1 MVCVT
6 HDRYFLDN
14 IAGWILEMDRGE
26 CIPFE
31 GNYSAWLEQKQKR
44 LAQEAKSESDK
55 QKYLE
60 RELDWVRQGAKGRQS
75 KSKARIQQYEELANT
90 AAREKYEPGTIAIPT
105 AERLGNLVLEVDGVR
120 KAFGEDLLIEDLSFR
135 VPPGAIVGIIGPNG
149 AGKTTLLNV
158 LSTLD
163 RPDSG
168 SVVVDG
174 IEVAGLRDKA
184 LARFRNAH
192 IGFVFQFHQLLP
204 EFNALENA
212 MLPALVGGRSESEA
226 EAAAM
231 ARLEELGLAARAK
244 HLPSQLSGGEQ
255 QRAAVARALVNDPPL
270 LFADEPSGNLDSANA
285 DALHDLFFDLR
296 ERHGLTI
303 ALVTH
308 NEGLADR
315 ADRQIRLRDGLVEV

>member
-1 MVCVT
+1 MLVASKI
-6 HDRYFLDN
+6 H
-14 IAGWILEMDRGE
+14 
-26 CIPFE
+26 
-31 GNYSAWLEQKQKR
+31 KR
-44 LAQEAKSESDK
+44 HGD
-55 QKYLE
+55 
-60 RELDWVRQGAKGRQS
+60 
-75 KSKARIQQYEELANT
+75 
-90 AAREKYEPGTIAIPT
+90 
-105 AERLGNLVLEVDGVR
+105 LEVLRGVDVTLT
-120 KAFGEDLLIEDLSFR
+120 AGEVVS
-135 VPPGAIVGIIGPNG
+135 IVGPSG

-163 RPDSG
+163 RADSG
-168 SVVVDG
+168 SVVVNGVDLS
-174 IEVAGLRDKA
+174 GLKDKA
-184 LARFRNAH
+184 LAQFRNAH

-212 MLPALVGGRSESEA
+212 MLPALVGGRGEAEA

-255 QRAAVARALVNDPPL
+255 QRVAVARALVNDPPL

-296 ERHGLTI
+296 DRHGLTI

-308 NEGLADR
+308 NEGLAER
-315 ADRQIRLRDGLVEV
+315 ADRQIRLRDGRIEG

>member
-1 MVCVT
+1 MLQAT
-6 HDRYFLDN
+6 GIH
-14 IAGWILEMDRGE
+14 
-26 CIPFE
+26 
-31 GNYSAWLEQKQKR
+31 
-44 LAQEAKSESDK
+44 KSHGD
-55 QKYLE
+55 
-60 RELDWVRQGAKGRQS
+60 
-75 KSKARIQQYEELANT
+75 
-90 AAREKYEPGTIAIPT
+90 
-105 AERLGNLVLEVDGVR
+105 LEVLKGVDV
-120 KAFGEDLLIEDLSFR
+120 ALAAGEVVS
-135 VPPGAIVGIIGPNG
+135 IVGPSG

-163 RPDSG
+163 RADSG

-174 IEVAGLRDKA
+174 TDLSSLRDKA

-212 MLPALVGGRSESEA
+212 MLPALVGGRSEA
-226 EAAAM
+226 EATEAAM
-231 ARLEELGLAARAK
+231 LRLEELGLAARAK

-255 QRAAVARALVNDPPL
+255 QRVAVARALVNNPPL

-296 ERHGLTI
+296 DRHGLSI

-308 NEGLADR
+308 NEGLAER
-315 ADRQIRLRDGLVEV
+315 ADRQIRLRDGVIES

>member
-1 MVCVT
+1 MLKATGIHKSHGDLQVLKGV
-6 HDRYFLDN
+6 DVALK
-14 IAGWILEMDRGE
+14 AG
-26 CIPFE
+26 
-31 GNYSAWLEQKQKR
+31 
-44 LAQEAKSESDK
+44 
-55 QKYLE
+55 
-60 RELDWVRQGAKGRQS
+60 
-75 KSKARIQQYEELANT
+75 
-90 AAREKYEPGTIAIPT
+90 
-105 AERLGNLVLEVDGVR
+105 EVV
-120 KAFGEDLLIEDLSFR
+120 S
-135 VPPGAIVGIIGPNG
+135 IVGPSG

-163 RPDSG
+163 RADSG

-174 IEVAGLRDKA
+174 TDLSTLRDKA

-212 MLPALVGGRSESEA
+212 MLPALVGGRSEAEA

-255 QRAAVARALVNDPPL
+255 QRVAVARALVNDPPL

-296 ERHGLTI
+296 DRHGLTI

-308 NEGLADR
+308 NEGLAER
-315 ADRQIRLRDGLVEV
+315 ADRQIRLRDGRIES

>member
-1 MVCVT
+1 MLMAT
-6 HDRYFLDN
+6 GIHKSHDDLQV
-14 IAGWILEMDRGE
+14 LRGVDV
-26 CIPFE
+26 
-31 GNYSAWLEQKQKR
+31 SL
-44 LAQEAKSESDK
+44 S
-55 QKYLE
+55 
-60 RELDWVRQGAKGRQS
+60 
-75 KSKARIQQYEELANT
+75 
-90 AAREKYEPGTIAIPT
+90 PG
-105 AERLGNLVLEVDGVR
+105 EVV
-120 KAFGEDLLIEDLSFR
+120 S
-135 VPPGAIVGIIGPNG
+135 IVGPSG

-174 IEVAGLRDKA
+174 VELAGLRDKS
-184 LARFRNAH
+184 LARFRNAK

-212 MLPALVGGRSESEA
+212 MLPALVGGRSEGEA

-231 ARLEELGLAARAK
+231 ARLQELGLEARAK

-255 QRAAVARALVNDPPL
+255 QRVAVARALVNDPPL
-270 LFADEPSGNLDSANA
+270 LFADEPSGNLDTANA

-296 ERHGLTI
+296 DRHGLTI

-308 NEGLADR
+308 NEGLAER
-315 ADRQIRLRDGLVEV
+315 ADRQIRLRDGRIQS

>member
-1 MVCVT
+1 MLVASKI
-6 HDRYFLDN
+6 H
-14 IAGWILEMDRGE
+14 
-26 CIPFE
+26 
-31 GNYSAWLEQKQKR
+31 KR
-44 LAQEAKSESDK
+44 HGD
-55 QKYLE
+55 
-60 RELDWVRQGAKGRQS
+60 
-75 KSKARIQQYEELANT
+75 
-90 AAREKYEPGTIAIPT
+90 
-105 AERLGNLVLEVDGVR
+105 LEVLRGVDVTL
-120 KAFGEDLLIEDLSFR
+120 AAGEVVS
-135 VPPGAIVGIIGPNG
+135 IVGPSG

-168 SVVVDG
+168 SVVVSGVDL
-174 IEVAGLRDKA
+174 AGLQDKA
-184 LARFRNAH
+184 LAEFRNAH

-212 MLPALVGGRSESEA
+212 MLPALVGGRSEAEA
-226 EAAAM
+226 EAAAL

-255 QRAAVARALVNDPPL
+255 QRVAVARALVNDPPL

-296 ERHGLTI
+296 DRHGLTI

-308 NEGLADR
+308 NEALAER
-315 ADRQIRLRDGLVEV
+315 ADRQIRLRDGRVEA

>member
-1 MVCVT
+1 MLMAT
-6 HDRYFLDN
+6 GIHKSHDDLQVLRGVDVSLS
-14 IAGWILEMDRGE
+14 AG
-26 CIPFE
+26 
-31 GNYSAWLEQKQKR
+31 
-44 LAQEAKSESDK
+44 
-55 QKYLE
+55 
-60 RELDWVRQGAKGRQS
+60 
-75 KSKARIQQYEELANT
+75 
-90 AAREKYEPGTIAIPT
+90 
-105 AERLGNLVLEVDGVR
+105 EVV
-120 KAFGEDLLIEDLSFR
+120 S
-135 VPPGAIVGIIGPNG
+135 IVGPSG

-174 IEVAGLRDKA
+174 VELAGLRDKA
-184 LARFRNAH
+184 LARFRNAK

-212 MLPALVGGRSESEA
+212 MLPALVGGRSEGEA

-231 ARLEELGLAARAK
+231 ARLQELGLEARAK

-255 QRAAVARALVNDPPL
+255 QRVAVARALVNDPPL
-270 LFADEPSGNLDSANA
+270 LFADEPSGNLDTANA

-296 ERHGLTI
+296 DRHGLTI

-308 NEGLADR
+308 NEGLAER
-315 ADRQIRLRDGLVEV
+315 ADRQIRLRDGRIQS

>member
-1 MVCVT
+1 MLKAT
-6 HDRYFLDN
+6 GIHKSHDDLQVLRGVDVSLS
-14 IAGWILEMDRGE
+14 AG
-26 CIPFE
+26 
-31 GNYSAWLEQKQKR
+31 
-44 LAQEAKSESDK
+44 
-55 QKYLE
+55 
-60 RELDWVRQGAKGRQS
+60 
-75 KSKARIQQYEELANT
+75 
-90 AAREKYEPGTIAIPT
+90 
-105 AERLGNLVLEVDGVR
+105 EVV
-120 KAFGEDLLIEDLSFR
+120 S
-135 VPPGAIVGIIGPNG
+135 IVGPSG

-174 IEVAGLRDKA
+174 IELATLKDKS

-212 MLPALVGGRSESEA
+212 MLPALVGGHSEAEA

-231 ARLEELGLAARAK
+231 AKLEELGLAARAK

-255 QRAAVARALVNDPPL
+255 QRVAVARALVNNPPL
-270 LFADEPSGNLDSANA
+270 LFADEPSGNLDTANA

-308 NEGLADR
+308 NEGLAER
-315 ADRQIRLRDGLVEV
+315 ADRQIRLRDGRVQS

>member
-1 MVCVT
+1 MLVATEIHKAHGDLQVLRGV
-6 HDRYFLDN
+6 DVSLA
-14 IAGWILEMDRGE
+14 AG
-26 CIPFE
+26 
-31 GNYSAWLEQKQKR
+31 
-44 LAQEAKSESDK
+44 
-55 QKYLE
+55 
-60 RELDWVRQGAKGRQS
+60 
-75 KSKARIQQYEELANT
+75 
-90 AAREKYEPGTIAIPT
+90 
-105 AERLGNLVLEVDGVR
+105 EVV
-120 KAFGEDLLIEDLSFR
+120 S
-135 VPPGAIVGIIGPNG
+135 IVGPSG

-174 IEVAGLRDKA
+174 IEVAGLKDKA
-184 LARFRNAH
+184 LAQFRNAH

-212 MLPALVGGRSESEA
+212 MLPALVGGRSEAEA

-255 QRAAVARALVNDPPL
+255 QRVAVARALVNDPPL

-296 ERHGLTI
+296 NRHGLTI

-308 NEGLADR
+308 NEGLAER
-315 ADRQIRLRDGLVEV
+315 ADRQIRLRDGLVEA

>member
-1 MVCVT
+1 MLKAT
-6 HDRYFLDN
+6 GIHKSHDDLQVLRGVDVSLS
-14 IAGWILEMDRGE
+14 AG
-26 CIPFE
+26 
-31 GNYSAWLEQKQKR
+31 
-44 LAQEAKSESDK
+44 
-55 QKYLE
+55 
-60 RELDWVRQGAKGRQS
+60 
-75 KSKARIQQYEELANT
+75 
-90 AAREKYEPGTIAIPT
+90 
-105 AERLGNLVLEVDGVR
+105 EVV
-120 KAFGEDLLIEDLSFR
+120 S
-135 VPPGAIVGIIGPNG
+135 IVGPSG

-174 IEVAGLRDKA
+174 IELATLKDKS

-212 MLPALVGGRSESEA
+212 MLPALVGGRSEAEA

-231 ARLEELGLAARAK
+231 AKLEELGLAARAK

-255 QRAAVARALVNDPPL
+255 QRVAVARALVNNPPL
-270 LFADEPSGNLDSANA
+270 LFADEPSGNLDTANA

-308 NEGLADR
+308 NEGLAER
-315 ADRQIRLRDGLVEV
+315 ADRQIRLRDGRVQS

>member
-1 MVCVT
+1 MLVATEIHKAHGDLQVLRGV
-6 HDRYFLDN
+6 DVSLA
-14 IAGWILEMDRGE
+14 AG
-26 CIPFE
+26 
-31 GNYSAWLEQKQKR
+31 
-44 LAQEAKSESDK
+44 
-55 QKYLE
+55 
-60 RELDWVRQGAKGRQS
+60 
-75 KSKARIQQYEELANT
+75 
-90 AAREKYEPGTIAIPT
+90 
-105 AERLGNLVLEVDGVR
+105 EVV
-120 KAFGEDLLIEDLSFR
+120 S
-135 VPPGAIVGIIGPNG
+135 IVGPSG

-174 IEVAGLRDKA
+174 IEVAGLKDKA
-184 LARFRNAH
+184 LAQFRNAH

-212 MLPALVGGRSESEA
+212 MLPALVGGRNESEA

-255 QRAAVARALVNDPPL
+255 QRVAVARALVNDPPL

-296 ERHGLTI
+296 DRHGLTI

-308 NEGLADR
+308 NEGLAER
-315 ADRQIRLRDGLVEV
+315 ADRQIRLRDGRVEA

>member
-1 MVCVT
+1 MAT
-6 HDRYFLDN
+6 GIHKSHDDLQVLRGVDVSLS
-14 IAGWILEMDRGE
+14 AG
-26 CIPFE
+26 
-31 GNYSAWLEQKQKR
+31 
-44 LAQEAKSESDK
+44 
-55 QKYLE
+55 
-60 RELDWVRQGAKGRQS
+60 
-75 KSKARIQQYEELANT
+75 
-90 AAREKYEPGTIAIPT
+90 
-105 AERLGNLVLEVDGVR
+105 EVV
-120 KAFGEDLLIEDLSFR
+120 S
-135 VPPGAIVGIIGPNG
+135 IVGPSG

-174 IEVAGLRDKA
+174 VELAGLRDKA
-184 LARFRNAH
+184 LARFRNAK

-212 MLPALVGGRSESEA
+212 MLPALVGGRSEGEA

-231 ARLEELGLAARAK
+231 ARLQELGLEARAK

-255 QRAAVARALVNDPPL
+255 QRVAVARALVNDPPL
-270 LFADEPSGNLDSANA
+270 LFADEPSGNLDTANA

-296 ERHGLTI
+296 DRHGLTI

-308 NEGLADR
+308 NEGLAER
-315 ADRQIRLRDGLVEV
+315 ADRQIRLRDGRVQS

>member
-1 MVCVT
+1 MLLASEI
-6 HDRYFLDN
+6 H
-14 IAGWILEMDRGE
+14 
-26 CIPFE
+26 
-31 GNYSAWLEQKQKR
+31 KR
-44 LAQEAKSESDK
+44 HGD
-55 QKYLE
+55 
-60 RELDWVRQGAKGRQS
+60 
-75 KSKARIQQYEELANT
+75 
-90 AAREKYEPGTIAIPT
+90 
-105 AERLGNLVLEVDGVR
+105 LEVLRGVDVTL
-120 KAFGEDLLIEDLSFR
+120 AAGEVVS
-135 VPPGAIVGIIGPNG
+135 IVGPSG

-168 SVVVDG
+168 SVVVNGVDLS
-174 IEVAGLRDKA
+174 GLKDKA
-184 LARFRNAH
+184 LAQFRNAH

-212 MLPALVGGRSESEA
+212 MLPALVGGRSEAEA

-255 QRAAVARALVNDPPL
+255 QRVAVARALVNDPPL

-296 ERHGLTI
+296 DRHGLTI

-308 NEGLADR
+308 NEGLAER
-315 ADRQIRLRDGLVEV
+315 ADRQIRLCDGRIEG

>member
-1 MVCVT
+1 MLMAT
-6 HDRYFLDN
+6 GIHKSHDDLQV
-14 IAGWILEMDRGE
+14 LRGVDV
-26 CIPFE
+26 
-31 GNYSAWLEQKQKR
+31 SL
-44 LAQEAKSESDK
+44 S
-55 QKYLE
+55 
-60 RELDWVRQGAKGRQS
+60 
-75 KSKARIQQYEELANT
+75 
-90 AAREKYEPGTIAIPT
+90 PG
-105 AERLGNLVLEVDGVR
+105 EVV
-120 KAFGEDLLIEDLSFR
+120 S
-135 VPPGAIVGIIGPNG
+135 IVGPSG

-174 IEVAGLRDKA
+174 VELAGLRDKA
-184 LARFRNAH
+184 LARFRNAK

-212 MLPALVGGRSESEA
+212 MLPALVGGRSEGEA

-231 ARLEELGLAARAK
+231 ARLQELGLEARAN

-255 QRAAVARALVNDPPL
+255 QRVAVARALVNDPPL
-270 LFADEPSGNLDSANA
+270 LFADEPSGNLDTANA

-296 ERHGLTI
+296 DRHGLTI

-308 NEGLADR
+308 NEGLAER
-315 ADRQIRLRDGLVEV
+315 ADRQIRLRDGRIQS

>member
-1 MVCVT
+1 M
-6 HDRYFLDN
+6 
-14 IAGWILEMDRGE
+14 LEATG
-26 CIPFE
+26 IH
-31 GNYSAWLEQKQKR
+31 
-44 LAQEAKSESDK
+44 KSHGD
-55 QKYLE
+55 
-60 RELDWVRQGAKGRQS
+60 
-75 KSKARIQQYEELANT
+75 
-90 AAREKYEPGTIAIPT
+90 
-105 AERLGNLVLEVDGVR
+105 LEVLRGVDVSLT
-120 KAFGEDLLIEDLSFR
+120 AGEVVS
-135 VPPGAIVGIIGPNG
+135 IVGPSG

-163 RPDSG
+163 RADSG
-168 SVVVDG
+168 TVVVDG
-174 IEVAGLRDKA
+174 IDLASLKDKA

-212 MLPALVGGRSESEA
+212 MLPALVGGRSEAEA

-231 ARLEELGLAARAK
+231 ARLDELGLSARAK

-255 QRAAVARALVNDPPL
+255 QRVAVARALVNDPPL

-296 ERHGLTI
+296 DRHGLTI

-308 NEGLADR
+308 NEGLAQR
-315 ADRQIRLRDGLVEV
+315 ADRQIRLRDGRIEA

>member
-1 MVCVT
+1 MLMAT
-6 HDRYFLDN
+6 GIHKSHDDLQV
-14 IAGWILEMDRGE
+14 LRGVDV
-26 CIPFE
+26 
-31 GNYSAWLEQKQKR
+31 SL
-44 LAQEAKSESDK
+44 S
-55 QKYLE
+55 
-60 RELDWVRQGAKGRQS
+60 
-75 KSKARIQQYEELANT
+75 
-90 AAREKYEPGTIAIPT
+90 PG
-105 AERLGNLVLEVDGVR
+105 EVV
-120 KAFGEDLLIEDLSFR
+120 S
-135 VPPGAIVGIIGPNG
+135 IVGPSG

-174 IEVAGLRDKA
+174 VELAGLRDKA
-184 LARFRNAH
+184 LARFRNAK

-212 MLPALVGGRSESEA
+212 MLPALVGGRSEGEA

-231 ARLEELGLAARAK
+231 ARLQELGLEARAK

-255 QRAAVARALVNDPPL
+255 QRVAVARALVNDPPL
-270 LFADEPSGNLDSANA
+270 LFADEPSGNLDTANA

-296 ERHGLTI
+296 DRHGLTI

-308 NEGLADR
+308 NEGLAER
-315 ADRQIRLRDGLVEV
+315 ADRQIRLRDGRIQS

>member
-1 MVCVT
+1 MLKAT
-6 HDRYFLDN
+6 GIHKSHDDLQVLRGVDVSLS
-14 IAGWILEMDRGE
+14 AG
-26 CIPFE
+26 
-31 GNYSAWLEQKQKR
+31 
-44 LAQEAKSESDK
+44 
-55 QKYLE
+55 
-60 RELDWVRQGAKGRQS
+60 
-75 KSKARIQQYEELANT
+75 
-90 AAREKYEPGTIAIPT
+90 
-105 AERLGNLVLEVDGVR
+105 EVV
-120 KAFGEDLLIEDLSFR
+120 S
-135 VPPGAIVGIIGPNG
+135 IVGPSG

-174 IEVAGLRDKA
+174 IELATLKEKS

-212 MLPALVGGRSESEA
+212 MLPALVGGRSEAEA

-231 ARLEELGLAARAK
+231 AKLEELGLAARAK

-255 QRAAVARALVNDPPL
+255 QRVAVARALVNNPPL
-270 LFADEPSGNLDSANA
+270 LFADEPSGNLDTANA

-308 NEGLADR
+308 NEGLAER
-315 ADRQIRLRDGLVEV
+315 ADRQIRLRDGRVQS

>member
-1 MVCVT
+1 MLLASEI
-6 HDRYFLDN
+6 H
-14 IAGWILEMDRGE
+14 
-26 CIPFE
+26 
-31 GNYSAWLEQKQKR
+31 KR
-44 LAQEAKSESDK
+44 HGD
-55 QKYLE
+55 
-60 RELDWVRQGAKGRQS
+60 
-75 KSKARIQQYEELANT
+75 
-90 AAREKYEPGTIAIPT
+90 
-105 AERLGNLVLEVDGVR
+105 LEVLRGVDVTL
-120 KAFGEDLLIEDLSFR
+120 AAGEVVS
-135 VPPGAIVGIIGPNG
+135 IVGPSG

-168 SVVVDG
+168 SVVVNGVDLS
-174 IEVAGLRDKA
+174 GLKDKA
-184 LARFRNAH
+184 LAQFRNAH

-212 MLPALVGGRSESEA
+212 MLPALVGERSEAEA

-255 QRAAVARALVNDPPL
+255 QRVAVARALVNDPPL

-296 ERHGLTI
+296 DRHGLTI

-308 NEGLADR
+308 NEGLAER
-315 ADRQIRLRDGLVEV
+315 ADRQIRLRDGRIEG

>member
-1 MVCVT
+1 MDVT
-6 HDRYFLDN
+6 LT
-14 IAGWILEMDRGE
+14 AG
-26 CIPFE
+26 
-31 GNYSAWLEQKQKR
+31 
-44 LAQEAKSESDK
+44 
-55 QKYLE
+55 
-60 RELDWVRQGAKGRQS
+60 
-75 KSKARIQQYEELANT
+75 
-90 AAREKYEPGTIAIPT
+90 
-105 AERLGNLVLEVDGVR
+105 EVV
-120 KAFGEDLLIEDLSFR
+120 S
-135 VPPGAIVGIIGPNG
+135 IVGPSG

-168 SVVVDG
+168 SVVVNGVDLS
-174 IEVAGLRDKA
+174 GLKDKA
-184 LARFRNAH
+184 LAQFRNAH

-212 MLPALVGGRSESEA
+212 MLPALVGGRGEAEA

-255 QRAAVARALVNDPPL
+255 QRVAVARALVNDPPL

-296 ERHGLTI
+296 DRHGLTI

-308 NEGLADR
+308 NEGLAER
-315 ADRQIRLRDGLVEV
+315 ADRQIRLRDGRIEG

>member
-1 MVCVT
+1 MLVASEI
-6 HDRYFLDN
+6 H
-14 IAGWILEMDRGE
+14 
-26 CIPFE
+26 
-31 GNYSAWLEQKQKR
+31 KR
-44 LAQEAKSESDK
+44 HGD
-55 QKYLE
+55 
-60 RELDWVRQGAKGRQS
+60 
-75 KSKARIQQYEELANT
+75 
-90 AAREKYEPGTIAIPT
+90 
-105 AERLGNLVLEVDGVR
+105 LEVLRGVDVTLT
-120 KAFGEDLLIEDLSFR
+120 AGEVVS
-135 VPPGAIVGIIGPNG
+135 IVGPSG

-168 SVVVDG
+168 FVVVNGVDLS
-174 IEVAGLRDKA
+174 GLKDKA
-184 LARFRNAH
+184 LAQFRNAH

-212 MLPALVGGRSESEA
+212 MLPALVGGRSEAEA

-255 QRAAVARALVNDPPL
+255 QRVAVARALVNDPPL
-270 LFADEPSGNLDSANA
+270 LLADEPSGNLDSANA

-296 ERHGLTI
+296 DRHGLTI

-308 NEGLADR
+308 NEGLAER
-315 ADRQIRLRDGLVEV
+315 ADRQIRLRDGRIEG

>member
-1 MVCVT
+1 MDVT
-6 HDRYFLDN
+6 LT
-14 IAGWILEMDRGE
+14 AG
-26 CIPFE
+26 
-31 GNYSAWLEQKQKR
+31 
-44 LAQEAKSESDK
+44 
-55 QKYLE
+55 
-60 RELDWVRQGAKGRQS
+60 
-75 KSKARIQQYEELANT
+75 
-90 AAREKYEPGTIAIPT
+90 
-105 AERLGNLVLEVDGVR
+105 EVV
-120 KAFGEDLLIEDLSFR
+120 S
-135 VPPGAIVGIIGPNG
+135 IVGPSG

-168 SVVVDG
+168 SVVVNGVDLS
-174 IEVAGLRDKA
+174 GLKDKA
-184 LARFRNAH
+184 LAQFRNAH

-212 MLPALVGGRSESEA
+212 MLPALVGGRSEAEA

-255 QRAAVARALVNDPPL
+255 QRVAVARALVNDPPL

-296 ERHGLTI
+296 DRHGLTI

-315 ADRQIRLRDGLVEV
+315 ADRQIRLRDGLVEA

>member
-1 MVCVT
+1 MAT
-6 HDRYFLDN
+6 GIHKSHDDLQV
-14 IAGWILEMDRGE
+14 LRGVDV
-26 CIPFE
+26 
-31 GNYSAWLEQKQKR
+31 SL
-44 LAQEAKSESDK
+44 S
-55 QKYLE
+55 
-60 RELDWVRQGAKGRQS
+60 
-75 KSKARIQQYEELANT
+75 
-90 AAREKYEPGTIAIPT
+90 PG
-105 AERLGNLVLEVDGVR
+105 EVV
-120 KAFGEDLLIEDLSFR
+120 S
-135 VPPGAIVGIIGPNG
+135 IVGPSG

-174 IEVAGLRDKA
+174 VELAGLRDKA
-184 LARFRNAH
+184 LARFRNAK

-212 MLPALVGGRSESEA
+212 MLPALVGGRSEGEA

-231 ARLEELGLAARAK
+231 ARLQELGLEARAK

-255 QRAAVARALVNDPPL
+255 QRVAVARALVNDPPL
-270 LFADEPSGNLDSANA
+270 LFADEPSGNLDTANA

-296 ERHGLTI
+296 DRHGLTI

-308 NEGLADR
+308 NEGLAER
-315 ADRQIRLRDGLVEV
+315 ADRQIRLRDGRIQS

>member
-1 MVCVT
+1 MLVASKI
-6 HDRYFLDN
+6 H
-14 IAGWILEMDRGE
+14 
-26 CIPFE
+26 
-31 GNYSAWLEQKQKR
+31 KR
-44 LAQEAKSESDK
+44 HGD
-55 QKYLE
+55 
-60 RELDWVRQGAKGRQS
+60 
-75 KSKARIQQYEELANT
+75 
-90 AAREKYEPGTIAIPT
+90 
-105 AERLGNLVLEVDGVR
+105 LEVLRGVDVTL
-120 KAFGEDLLIEDLSFR
+120 AAGEVVS
-135 VPPGAIVGIIGPNG
+135 IVGPSG

-168 SVVVDG
+168 SVVVSGVDL
-174 IEVAGLRDKA
+174 AGLQDKA
-184 LARFRNAH
+184 LAEFRNAH

-212 MLPALVGGRSESEA
+212 MLPALVGGRSEAEA

-255 QRAAVARALVNDPPL
+255 QRVAVARALVNDPPL

-296 ERHGLTI
+296 DRHGLTI

-308 NEGLADR
+308 NEGLAER
-315 ADRQIRLRDGLVEV
+315 ADRQIRLRDGRVEA

>member
-1 MVCVT
+1 MLNATGIHKAHGDLQV
-6 HDRYFLDN
+6 L
-14 IAGWILEMDRGE
+14 RGVDV
-26 CIPFE
+26 
-31 GNYSAWLEQKQKR
+31 SL
-44 LAQEAKSESDK
+44 
-55 QKYLE
+55 
-60 RELDWVRQGAKGRQS
+60 
-75 KSKARIQQYEELANT
+75 
-90 AAREKYEPGTIAIPT
+90 AARE
-105 AERLGNLVLEVDGVR
+105 VV
-120 KAFGEDLLIEDLSFR
+120 S
-135 VPPGAIVGIIGPNG
+135 IVGPSG

-212 MLPALVGGRSESEA
+212 MLPALVGGRSEAEA

-255 QRAAVARALVNDPPL
+255 QRVAVARALVNDPPL

-315 ADRQIRLRDGLVEV
+315 ADRQIRLRDGLVEA

>member
-1 MVCVT
+1 MLVASKI
-6 HDRYFLDN
+6 H
-14 IAGWILEMDRGE
+14 
-26 CIPFE
+26 
-31 GNYSAWLEQKQKR
+31 KR
-44 LAQEAKSESDK
+44 HGD
-55 QKYLE
+55 
-60 RELDWVRQGAKGRQS
+60 
-75 KSKARIQQYEELANT
+75 
-90 AAREKYEPGTIAIPT
+90 
-105 AERLGNLVLEVDGVR
+105 LEVLRGVDVTL
-120 KAFGEDLLIEDLSFR
+120 AAGEVVS
-135 VPPGAIVGIIGPNG
+135 IVGPSG

-168 SVVVDG
+168 SVVVNGVDLS
-174 IEVAGLRDKA
+174 GLKDKA
-184 LARFRNAH
+184 LAQFRNAH

-212 MLPALVGGRSESEA
+212 MLPALVGGRSEAEA

-255 QRAAVARALVNDPPL
+255 QRVAVARALVNDPPL

-296 ERHGLTI
+296 DRHGLTI

-308 NEGLADR
+308 NEGLAER
-315 ADRQIRLRDGLVEV
+315 ADRQIRLRDGRIEG